1 MVYSRR
7 ATLAERV
14 DVKFRR
20 SVRLSGIGDPLSCV
34 IAKFA
39 LVLFSGIPTRA
50 QAVLQVENT
59 ADDHEVVEDACQ
71 RTFAMENVM
80 KPKLVILTVIAMTSG
95 FLTLSASALTPGS
108 PMGAV
113 VPLSGAM
120 RTIPID
126 AKTKYVN
133 VTAHETVKF
142 VANGTAFAINFR
154 GSSATTF
161 AFVPSVFDLNEL
173 APAGVLNHKVKVYV
187 APDPLY
193 ISG

>member
-1 MVYSRR
+1 
-7 ATLAERV
+7 
-14 DVKFRR
+14 
-20 SVRLSGIGDPLSCV
+20 
-34 IAKFA
+34 
-39 LVLFSGIPTRA
+39 
-50 QAVLQVENT
+50 
-59 ADDHEVVEDACQ
+59 
-71 RTFAMENVM
+71 M
-80 KPKLVILTVIAMTSG
+80 KPKLVVPIVIAMTLG
-95 FLTLSASALTPGS
+95 FVNLSASAFTPSS
-108 PMGAV
+108 PMGEV

-142 VANGTAFAINFR
+142 VANGNAFAINFS

-161 AFVPSVFDLNEL
+161 AFVPSAFDLNQL
-173 APAGVLNHKVKVYV
+173 APAGVLNHKVTVYV

>member
-1 MVYSRR
+1 
-7 ATLAERV
+7 
-14 DVKFRR
+14 
-20 SVRLSGIGDPLSCV
+20 
-34 IAKFA
+34 
-39 LVLFSGIPTRA
+39 
-50 QAVLQVENT
+50 
-59 ADDHEVVEDACQ
+59 
-71 RTFAMENVM
+71 M
-80 KPKLVILTVIAMTSG
+80 KQKLVILAVTAMTSA
-95 FLTLSASALTPGS
+95 FLHLSASAFTPGS
-108 PMGAV
+108 PMGEV

-142 VANGTAFAINFR
+142 VANGNAFAITFS

-161 AFVPSVFDLNEL
+161 AFVPSVFDLNQL
-173 APAGVLNHKVKVYV
+173 APAGVLNHRVTVYV